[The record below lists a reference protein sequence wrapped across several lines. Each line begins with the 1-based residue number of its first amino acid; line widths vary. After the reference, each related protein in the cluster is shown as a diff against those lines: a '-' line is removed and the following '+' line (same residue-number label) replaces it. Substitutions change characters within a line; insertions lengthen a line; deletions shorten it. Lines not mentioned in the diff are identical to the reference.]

1 MPRCEDGLARGVLH
15 YKTSHTC
22 VATRRPYLKEYY
34 MRVIRGPVLIAALGL
49 AVGVTAGA
57 AQDRGGFF
65 FGIGAGYG
73 SNWISCSEP
82 AATCASTTQANG
94 FAGFF
99 KIGAHLNETF
109 GVAFETNS
117 WFGSVESSD
126 LWQSNWSG
134 VVYFYPGGGNLM
146 LRGGL
151 GLATAEFSFP
161 VGLTSVFSTETGFG
175 ATVGVGY
182 DFPIGFVAVLNPVVN
197 LNYGNYGTITTTDG
211 TVTGVS
217 TLVLQLAVGLTF
229 Q

>member
-1 MPRCEDGLARGVLH
+1 
-15 YKTSHTC
+15 
-22 VATRRPYLKEYY
+22 
-34 MRVIRGPVLIAALGL
+34 MRVIRGSVLIAALAL
-49 AVGVTAGA
+49 TVGATTGA
-57 AQDRGGFF
+57 AQERGGFF

-82 AATCASTTQANG
+82 AATCSSTTQANG

-109 GVAFETNS
+109 GVAFETNG
-117 WFGSVESSD
+117 WFGSVEASD

-161 VGLTSVFSTETGFG
+161 VGITRVFSTETGFG

-182 DFPIGFVAVLNPVVN
+182 DFPVGFVAVLNPVVN
-197 LNYGNYGTITTTDG
+197 LNYGNYGTITTADG

>member
-1 MPRCEDGLARGVLH
+1 
-15 YKTSHTC
+15 
-22 VATRRPYLKEYY
+22 
-34 MRVIRGPVLIAALGL
+34 MRLIRGSVLITALVL
-49 AVGVTAGA
+49 TAGMTTGE
-57 AQDRGGFF
+57 AQERGGFF

-73 SNWISCSEP
+73 SNWISCSQGPTPE
-82 AATCASTTQANG
+82 TCGSSTQANG

-99 KIGAHLNETF
+99 KIGAHLSETF
-109 GVAFETNS
+109 AVAFETNG
-117 WFGSVESSD
+117 WFGSVETND

-134 VVYFYPGGGNLM
+134 VANYYPGGGNLM

-151 GLATAEFSFP
+151 GFATAEFSFP
-161 VGLTSVFSTETGFG
+161 SGQARVISTETGFG

-182 DFPIGFVAVLNPVVN
+182 DFPVGFVAVLNPVVN
-197 LNYGNYGTITTTDG
+197 LNYGNYGTITTTNG

>member
-1 MPRCEDGLARGVLH
+1 
-15 YKTSHTC
+15 
-22 VATRRPYLKEYY
+22 
-34 MRVIRGPVLIAALGL
+34 MRVIRGSVLIVALGL
-49 AVGVTAGA
+49 TAGVTTGA
-57 AQDRGGFF
+57 AQDRDGFF

-73 SNWISCSEP
+73 SNWVSCSQGP
-82 AATCASTTQANG
+82 APETCSSTIQANG

-109 GVAFETNS
+109 SLAFETNG
-117 WFGSVESSD
+117 WFGSVETSD
-126 LWQSNWSG
+126 VWQSNWSG
-134 VVYFYPGGGNLM
+134 VAYFYPGGGNLM

-161 VGLTSVFSTETGFG
+161 VGLTRVFSTETGFG

-182 DFPIGFVAVLNPVVN
+182 DFPVGFVAVLNPVVN
-197 LNYGNYGTITTTDG
+197 LNYGNYGTINTANG
-211 TVTGVS
+211 TVTGAS

>member
-1 MPRCEDGLARGVLH
+1 MG
-15 YKTSHTC
+15 
-22 VATRRPYLKEYY
+22 
-34 MRVIRGPVLIAALGL
+34 VIRRFVLTS
-49 AVGVTAGA
+49 AVVLMFGVTPAV
-57 AQDRGGFF
+57 AQERGGLF

-73 SNWISCSEP
+73 SNWISCDQGPTPE
-82 AATCASTTQANG
+82 TCGSTTQSNG

-109 GVAFETNS
+109 SLAFESNG

-134 VVYFYPGGGNLM
+134 VAYFYPGGGNLM

-161 VGLTSVFSTETGFG
+161 AGGPRVISTETGFG

-182 DFPIGFVAVLNPVVN
+182 DFPVGFVAVLNPVVN
-197 LNYGNYGTITTTDG
+197 LNYGNYGTITTTNG

>member
-1 MPRCEDGLARGVLH
+1 MRIIRVFVLATVL
-15 YKTSHTC
+15 
-22 VATRRPYLKEYY
+22 
-34 MRVIRGPVLIAALGL
+34 VITL
-49 AVGVTAGA
+49 GVTTGA
-57 AQDRGGFF
+57 AQERGGFF

-73 SNWISCSEP
+73 SNWISCSQGPTPE
-82 AATCASTTQANG
+82 TCASTTQANG

-99 KIGAHLNETF
+99 KIGAHLNQTF
-109 GVAFETNS
+109 SLAFESNG

-126 LWQSNWSG
+126 LWQSNWSAVG
-134 VVYFYPGGGNLM
+134 YFYPGGGNLM

-161 VGLTSVFSTETGFG
+161 VGPTRVIATETGFG

-182 DFPIGFVAVLNPVVN
+182 DFPVGFVAVLNPVVN
-197 LNYGNYGTITTTDG
+197 LNYGDYGTITTANG
-211 TVTGVS
+211 TVSGVS